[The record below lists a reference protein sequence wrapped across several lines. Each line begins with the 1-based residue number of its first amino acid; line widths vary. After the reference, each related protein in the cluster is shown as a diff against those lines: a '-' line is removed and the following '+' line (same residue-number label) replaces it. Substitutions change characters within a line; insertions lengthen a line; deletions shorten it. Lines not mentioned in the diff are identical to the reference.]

1 MKNVGV
7 AITLNMY
14 YMDRTGGRSR
24 AAMPITDSTPYLH
37 DAQITNVT
45 ATGSQTAGEIIGLPE
60 SPVKDV
66 TLTNVKLEAAKGMTV
81 RDAQGVVFNNV
92 SVTAGS
98 GEAITWDHAEGT
110 VDGVEK

>member
-1 MKNVGV
+1 
-7 AITLNMY
+7 
-14 YMDRTGGRSR
+14 
-24 AAMPITDSTPYLH
+24 
-37 DAQITNVT
+37 
-45 ATGSQTAGEIIGLPE
+45 
-60 SPVKDV
+60 
-66 TLTNVKLEAAKGMTV
+66 VKLEAAKGMTV

>member
-1 MKNVGV
+1 
-7 AITLNMY
+7 
-14 YMDRTGGRSR
+14 
-24 AAMPITDSTPYLH
+24 MPITDSTPYLH